1 MNFIK
6 TIPSSL
12 NDAELM
18 MSYRSDKDMNT
29 LSTLYD
35 RYIELIYGLCLKYL
49 KNEEDAKDAVINIYE
64 ELIIKVQKHE
74 ITYFRSWLYQVAKN
88 HCLMILRK
96 NNYYS
101 LKIIYKYYNLIKN

>member
-1 MNFIK
+1 
-6 TIPSSL
+6 
-12 NDAELM
+12 M

-64 ELIIKVQKHE
+64 ELIVKVQ
-74 ITYFRSWLYQVAKN
+74 N
-88 HCLMILRK
+88 H
-96 NNYYS
+96 
-101 LKIIYKYYNLIKN
+101 